1 MDNALSLSN
10 AAQALAALGHEAR
23 LSVFRLLVRSGHG
36 GLNVGEICAHLD
48 MPASTLA
55 HHLRALVAAGL
66 VTQERQGRIILNRAD
81 YQAMDSLLEF
91 LGDECCAGVRPA
103 AGVA

>member
-1 MDNALSLSN
+1 MDNALSLSS

-81 YQAMDSLLEF
+81 YQAMESLLEF